1 MEEKPIEFPV
11 RGIDLARAFVRQ
23 TGETTARAVNVR
35 AFDPL
40 EDRHRGGSRDG
51 LARWIDDALAG
62 EIQGIGAVAA
72 TGEEFVIGYYPFQW
86 PDFVVNTSNFAP
98 VRPGGS
104 GEPQLP
110 GLVPELSWSPGATS
124 LYEDEAFGVTHYNP
138 AALDPRD
145 DTPLAGT
152 FAFDVLIG
160 SLFGHVAT
168 RQVIAT
174 FTPTDTA
181 TFRKGQTAFT
191 FRRKKTPTKVAWT
204 PPSSV
209 DKDTVVDGSILS
221 AVGQDKGTSAL
232 VAGTIYYDAWY
243 FDPETGDRVA
253 LSPVDG
259 ATLGVATIYYF
270 VALFKPT
277 NATRYNSSRL
287 EVTIAVTETGGS
299 GTGPYTF
306 RARDLWPSVFVFGH
320 VASTVDVYDSTMVLA
335 NSVAFGAMDLDLF
348 NSLVEGGYT
357 EDSPAPGPVIVSV
370 ADNMELDGGGLGTWA
385 YS

>member
-138 AALDPRD
+138 AAVDPRD

-160 SLFGHVAT
+160 SLFGHVRHAASH
-168 RQVIAT
+168 RHVH
-174 FTPTDTA
+174 P
-181 TFRKGQTAFT
+181 
-191 FRRKKTPTKVAWT
+191 
-204 PPSSV
+204 
-209 DKDTVVDGSILS
+209 
-221 AVGQDKGTSAL
+221 
-232 VAGTIYYDAWY
+232 
-243 FDPETGDRVA
+243 DRH
-253 LSPVDG
+253 
-259 ATLGVATIYYF
+259 
-270 VALFKPT
+270 
-277 NATRYNSSRL
+277 
-287 EVTIAVTETGGS
+287 
-299 GTGPYTF
+299 
-306 RARDLWPSVFVFGH
+306 GH
-320 VASTVDVYDSTMVLA
+320 VSEGADSVHLQA
-335 NSVAFGAMDLDLF
+335 
-348 NSLVEGGYT
+348 E
-357 EDSPAPGPVIVSV
+357 ED
-370 ADNMELDGGGLGTWA
+370 ADQGGLDAAVECRQRHCG
-385 YS
+385 